1 MYVDAYRMNFVLSP
15 CVHCALFGEVALMSL
30 PRLRACVF
38 PRSAI
43 LRTSSVR
50 PVPVRWSSE
59 DSNKGGDGQGK
70 DDKRVGFFENFVTN
84 LQQGLKR
91 NKDMQESLKGLREER
106 ERMRKSY
113 IFQRWK
119 EQAGEGWERAREGS
133 RKGWEVAREVWRDTR
148 DRVGK
153 VCRLHVS

>member
-1 MYVDAYRMNFVLSP
+1 
-15 CVHCALFGEVALMSL
+15 MSL

-38 PRSAI
+38 TRSAI
-43 LRTSSVR
+43 LRTSCGRPVSVR
-50 PVPVRWSSE
+50 WNSE
-59 DSNKGGDGQGK
+59 DGNRGGDGRGK

-133 RKGWEVAREVWRDTR
+133 RKGWEVTRQVWRETR

-153 VCRLHVS
+153 VCWLHISWCSHYVPLAVCTDSIRSE